1 MESPNHLGQNLL
13 IKGIAIYA
21 AINRWTSVTP
31 FFQNRRDQPSRFLGR
46 LAVLTATAIM
56 IWLSEE

>member
-21 AINRWTSVTP
+21 AINRWPSVTP
-31 FFQNRRDQPSRFLGR
+31 FLQNRRDQPSRFLCSFI
-46 LAVLTATAIM
+46 VLTAIAFM
-56 IWLSEE
+56 MRLSEE